1 MISKDIIFL
10 LKNSFSLDWDG
21 IHGVSHWSRV
31 RLNGLEIAKNN
42 GANNKIIELF
52 SFFHDS
58 MRENDNHDP
67 LHGERAAKFIED
79 LSLQF
84 LDINQ
89 QEKDLLMTACRYHT
103 SRLSDTSNKTILTC
117 WDSDALDLGRVG
129 IYPLSERLNTDFA
142 KQEYFIKACYARS
155 IGSSN
160 P

>member
-1 MISKDIIFL
+1 MISVNIIDL
-10 LKNSFSLDWDG
+10 LKNNFALDWEG
-21 IHGVSHWSRV
+21 IHGASHWSRV

-42 GANNKIIELF
+42 GANSKVVELF

-58 MRENDNHDP
+58 MRENDDHDP
-67 LHGERAAKFIED
+67 LHGSRAAEFIQD

-89 QEKDLLMTACRYHT
+89 QEKDLLMTACRHHT
-103 SRLSDTSNKTILTC
+103 DRLSDTNDKTILTC

-142 KQEYFIKACYARS
+142 KQEDFIKACYARS
-155 IGSSN
+155 MGSSN